1 MQSIDFV
8 KTGISLVYIINLSKV
23 RFSFSFCYIYSYL
36 SNPYVYYEKTWHAE
50 KEQVSVTTTI
60 SKKNSVQEQ
69 RNNLSSCCSTY
80 YFSLKKIFGSKSI
93 PIMFNA

>member
-23 RFSFSFCYIYSYL
+23 RSSSSFCYIYSYL

-50 KEQVSVTTTI
+50 KEQVTTTI
-60 SKKNSVQEQ
+60 LKKKSVQEQ
-69 RNNLSSCCSTY
+69 RDNLSSCCSTY

-93 PIMFNA
+93 PIMVNA

>member
-23 RFSFSFCYIYSYL
+23 RFSSSFCYIYSYL
-36 SNPYVYYEKTWHAE
+36 NNPYVYYEKTWHAE

-60 SKKNSVQEQ
+60 P
-69 RNNLSSCCSTY
+69 
-80 YFSLKKIFGSKSI
+80 KKIQYKNREITSLLVAQLIISPSRKSLEASQ
-93 PIMFNA
+93 FQ

>member
-23 RFSFSFCYIYSYL
+23 RFSSSFCYIYSYL

-60 SKKNSVQEQ
+60 SKKTPYKNREI
-69 RNNLSSCCSTY
+69 T
-80 YFSLKKIFGSKSI
+80 SLLVAQLIISPSRKSLEASQ
-93 PIMFNA
+93 FQ

>member
-1 MQSIDFV
+1 M
-8 KTGISLVYIINLSKV
+8 
-23 RFSFSFCYIYSYL
+23 YSYL

-50 KEQVSVTTTI
+50 KEQVTTTI

-80 YFSLKKIFGSKSI
+80 NFSLKKIFGSKSI
-93 PIMFNA
+93 PIMVNA

>member
-23 RFSFSFCYIYSYL
+23 RFSSFCYIYSYL

-50 KEQVSVTTTI
+50 KEQVTTTI

-93 PIMFNA
+93 PIMVNA

>member
-23 RFSFSFCYIYSYL
+23 RFSSSSCYIYSYL

-50 KEQVSVTTTI
+50 KEQVTTTI
-60 SKKNSVQEQ
+60 SKKIQYKNREI
-69 RNNLSSCCSTY
+69 T
-80 YFSLKKIFGSKSI
+80 SLLAAQLIISPSRKSLEASQ
-93 PIMFNA
+93 FQ

>member
-8 KTGISLVYIINLSKV
+8 KTGISLVYIIKLSKV
-23 RFSFSFCYIYSYL
+23 RFSSSFCYIYSYL

-50 KEQVSVTTTI
+50 KEQVTTTI

-93 PIMFNA
+93 PIMVNA